1 MKEEKSALDVQ
12 ISGNHYKTQ
21 KLQPIELVYKLGA
34 TPCFCKLAKYL
45 TRDKGDKK
53 INLQKARH
61 CIQLEQDLEDYAL
74 YYEDSMEA
82 AWEVNRDGYKDKL
95 IKNFSD
101 NEYIQSA
108 LVFMFAG
115 IYPSA
120 VKSVEEYAES
130 LGINLDE

>member
-21 KLQPIELVYKLGA
+21 KIQPIELVYKLGA

-61 CIQLEQDLEDYAL
+61 CIQLEQDLEDYTL
-74 YYEDSMEA
+74 YYEDSMDA
-82 AWEVNRDGYKDKL
+82 AWIAGEYKDGI
-95 IKNFSD
+95 IKDFSD
-101 NEYIQSA
+101 NDYIKNA
-108 LVFMFAG
+108 LCFMFAG
-115 IYPSA
+115 IYLSA
-120 VKSVEEYAES
+120 IKSVEEYAES

>member
-21 KLQPIELVYKLGA
+21 KIQPIELVYKLGA

-61 CIQLEQDLEDYAL
+61 CIQLEKDLRDYTV
-74 YYEDSMEA
+74 YYEKSMNLA
-82 AWEVNRDGYKDKL
+82 LKDNNNRTL
-95 IKNFSD
+95 ISDFSD
-101 NEYIQSA
+101 IAYIQNS
-108 LVFMFAG
+108 LVFMYLGFYTKA
-115 IYPSA
+115 IEQ
-120 VKSVEEYAES
+120 VEEYAES

>member
-21 KLQPIELVYKLGA
+21 KIQPIELVYKLGA

-53 INLQKARH
+53 VNLQKARH
-61 CIQLEQDLEDYAL
+61 CIQLEKDLWDYTI
-74 YYEDSMEA
+74 YYGKSMNLA
-82 AWEVNRDGYKDKL
+82 AKDNSRTPL
-95 IKNFSD
+95 ISDFSD
-101 NEYIQSA
+101 IVYIQNS
-108 LVFMFAG
+108 LVFMYQGFYTKA
-115 IYPSA
+115 IEQ
-120 VKSVEEYAES
+120 VEKYAES